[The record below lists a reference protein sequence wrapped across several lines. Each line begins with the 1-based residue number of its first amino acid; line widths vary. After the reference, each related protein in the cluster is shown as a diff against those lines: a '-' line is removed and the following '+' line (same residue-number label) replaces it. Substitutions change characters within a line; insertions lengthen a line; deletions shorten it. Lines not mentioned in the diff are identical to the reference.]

1 MPPFIQWAHS
11 QAMSGFIQLAHVGF
25 HEGKGK
31 TAHGISRIYCLHV
44 AELCDL
50 PIYITLASL
59 WLIEVLGSTTYSLP
73 KSYMSLLCPFL
84 TL

>member
-11 QAMSGFIQLAHVGF
+11 QAISGFIQLAHVGF

-31 TAHGISRIYCLHV
+31 TAHGISHIYCLHV

-50 PIYITLASL
+50 DPLQL
-59 WLIEVLGSTTYSLP
+59 
-73 KSYMSLLCPFL
+73 
-84 TL
+84 

>member
-44 AELCDL
+44 AKLCDQRAGAL
-50 PIYITLASL
+50 Y
-59 WLIEVLGSTTYSLP
+59 LGNGMGGPMAT
-73 KSYMSLLCPFL
+73 
-84 TL
+84 

>member
-31 TAHGISRIYCLHV
+31 TAHGISHIYCLHV
-44 AELCDL
+44 AELCGWFRLMLRVRVEDQ
-50 PIYITLASL
+50 
-59 WLIEVLGSTTYSLP
+59 
-73 KSYMSLLCPFL
+73 
-84 TL
+84 

>member
-44 AELCDL
+44 AELCGIML
-50 PIYITLASL
+50 VSL
-59 WLIEVLGSTTYSLP
+59 GVYSLYSVDMFHIP
-73 KSYMSLLCPFL
+73 
-84 TL
+84 

>member
-31 TAHGISRIYCLHV
+31 TAHGISCIYCLYV
-44 AELCDL
+44 AKLC
-50 PIYITLASL
+50 ASQVCCL
-59 WLIEVLGSTTYSLP
+59 LSDARAASSVAVVVFLTVIVLR
-73 KSYMSLLCPFL
+73 SLLGMNS
-84 TL
+84 

>member
-1 MPPFIQWAHS
+1 MPPFIQQAHS

-25 HEGKGK
+25 YEGKGK

-50 PIYITLASL
+50 PSVHSDRFRTALAYLFTHCS
-59 WLIEVLGSTTYSLP
+59 
-73 KSYMSLLCPFL
+73 PFL
-84 TL
+84 AFMLY